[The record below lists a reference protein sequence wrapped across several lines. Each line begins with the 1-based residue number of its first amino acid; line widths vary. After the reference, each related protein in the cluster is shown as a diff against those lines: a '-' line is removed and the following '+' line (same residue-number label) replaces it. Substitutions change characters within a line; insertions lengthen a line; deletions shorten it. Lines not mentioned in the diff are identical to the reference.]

1 MDLADPQLNRRS
13 YDRADIDRI
22 ARSYRTWGNWGPDD
36 ELGAANHVTPA
47 RIAAAA
53 QSVRHGRV
61 FSLALTLDRHGPM
74 VGGGP
79 RVNPQHVMLRTPH
92 NPIPGLDDDGLQ
104 RASDD
109 AVYMPLQC
117 STQWDAFCHIY
128 YDGQTYN
135 GRGYDSIST
144 LDGATHNSITNL
156 RDRAVGRGVLLDVAR
171 HFGKDTLAPGES
183 IQHED
188 LEACATA
195 QGVEVGE
202 GDFVLVRTGF
212 MESRRA
218 TGAWGDYAGGHAP
231 GLGVSTSKF
240 FCERHVVGVST
251 DTWGIEAIPF
261 ETADLMSPLH
271 IILLVNAGIYI
282 GEMWDL
288 EALAAD
294 CAKDSVYDFFLS
306 APPLMISGATGTPLN
321 PLAIK

>member
-1 MDLADPQLNRRS
+1 MDLADPTLNRRS
-13 YDRADIDRI
+13 YDRSDIDRI
-22 ARSYRTWGNWGPDD
+22 AATYRTWGQWGPDD
-36 ELGAANHVTPA
+36 ELGAAHHVTPE
-47 RIAAAA
+47 RIARAA
-53 QSVRHGRV
+53 QGVRRGEV
-61 FSLALTLDRHGPM
+61 FSLALPLDRHGPM

-92 NPIPGLDDDGLQ
+92 NPIPGLADDGLQ

-144 LDGATHNSITNL
+144 LDGAEHNSITNL
-156 RDRAVGRGVLLDVAR
+156 RDKAVGRGVLLDVAR
-171 HFGKDTLAPGES
+171 HLGKDSLAPGES

-188 LEACATA
+188 LEACAAA

-212 MESRRA
+212 MQSRRA
-218 TGAWGDYAGGHAP
+218 AGAWGDFAGGPAP
-231 GLGVSTSKF
+231 GLGVSTSEF

-294 CAKDSVYDFFLS
+294 CAQDGVYEFFLS
-306 APPLMISGATGTPLN
+306 APPLMVTGATGTPLN